1 MRFDDDLFQT
11 GKISD
16 YTRQNTRILRKAI
29 MAIVLKDRELVN
41 SQFHSQLNIILTNLR
56 ISLFNYL
63 TELINIDVP
72 DLSDSAFS
80 P

>member
-1 MRFDDDLFQT
+1 MRFDDDLIET